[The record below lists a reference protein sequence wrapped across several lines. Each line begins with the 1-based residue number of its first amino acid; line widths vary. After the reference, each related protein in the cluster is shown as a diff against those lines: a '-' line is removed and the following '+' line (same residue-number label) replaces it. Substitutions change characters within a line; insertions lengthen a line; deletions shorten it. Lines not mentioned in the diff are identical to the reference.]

1 MKFCRVLGLKT
12 AVSYMDEAVT
22 LVCDRLD
29 ELKGQY
35 ITFANT
41 HSVVMAAESR
51 RFFKVQEAAAMVF
64 ADGWPVAK
72 YQKWKGFAEAKRVA
86 GPDFM
91 AEIFKRSVEKGYS
104 HYFYGSSNE
113 TLAALRTNLE
123 NRYPGIEIGGM
134 YSPPYGKRTKE
145 EWNGDLEKINA
156 SGADFI
162 WIGLGAP
169 KQELFMCRQKGEACG
184 LMLGVGAGFDFHAHT
199 IKRAPLWMQ
208 RCGLEWFHR
217 LMQEPG
223 RLLKRYLVTNIKFI
237 SLCIK
242 ETMTFRKKENKG
254 QTKSEENN
262 GEN

>member
-12 AVSYMDEAVT
+12 AVSHMDEAAAF
-22 LVCDRLD
+22 VCDRLE

-51 RFFKVQEAAAMVF
+51 RFLKVQEEAAIVF

-72 YQKWKGFAEAKRVA
+72 YQKRKGFAEAKRVA

-91 AEIFKRSVEKGYS
+91 AEIFKQSPEKGYS

-123 NRYPGIEIGGM
+123 NRYPGIKIAGM

-145 EWNGDLEKINA
+145 EWAGDLEKINA
-156 SGADFI
+156 SDADFI

-169 KQELFMCRQKGEACG
+169 KQELFMYRQKGKACS

-208 RCGLEWFHR
+208 HCGLEWFYR
-217 LMQEPG
+217 LLQEPG
-223 RLLKRYLVTNIKFI
+223 RLGKRYLKTNIKFI
-237 SLCIK
+237 VWCIK
-242 ETMTFRKKENKG
+242 ESMSLKKKDKKDK
-254 QTKSEENN
+254 TKSEESNE
-262 GEN
+262 EN